1 MREDPRSGISAAH
14 SMSASFSIVERGGGG
29 GGGAPPAPPR
39 IIVGT
44 KIQRQVKKKP
54 TGKGSEKT
62 RLAPSLDSWDQR
74 LRRLPMGPQPPLIPF
89 LSAGTGRQDCLD
101 CTSVLLMTKTTRPHS
116 TRMGTRRGCAK
127 CGGDRRCGNSVSVR
141 HAKGEEVSSSVGNR
155 QSLDVAAARK
165 RSNNSRHGVLTI
177 ICGLREK
184 NKIKPTA
191 TWRQSLT
198 MY

>member
-1 MREDPRSGISAAH
+1 M
-14 SMSASFSIVERGGGG
+14 
-29 GGGAPPAPPR
+29 
-39 IIVGT
+39 
-44 KIQRQVKKKP
+44 
-54 TGKGSEKT
+54 
-62 RLAPSLDSWDQR
+62 
-74 LRRLPMGPQPPLIPF
+74 
-89 LSAGTGRQDCLD
+89 
-101 CTSVLLMTKTTRPHS
+101 
-116 TRMGTRRGCAK
+116 
-127 CGGDRRCGNSVSVR
+127 SVR